1 MNWRIALILST
12 LAVVL
17 VLLFWRPFADKEEDQ
32 PLLDTEQLQPDF
44 IAEGLFTRIFSA
56 EGDLQHRIEST
67 RMAHYSV
74 IGLTEL
80 TQPTYRSTITLSN
93 GSTEQW
99 HVRADKGS
107 YFDDDRLLLEDN
119 VRITNEDGRS
129 YIQAIETDSLTID
142 TLTQVISTDDMVL
155 IYGPQFEV
163 SGQGM
168 RANLESQQLELSQHV
183 QTIYYPQRSLQ

>member
-1 MNWRIALILST
+1 VNWRIGLILTT
-12 LAVVL
+12 LALVL
-17 VLLFWRPFADKEEDQ
+17 VFLFWRPFSDGVDDE
-32 PLLDTEQLQPDF
+32 PVLDTEQLQPDF
-44 IAEGLFTRIFSA
+44 TAEGLFTRIFSA
-56 EGDLQHRIEST
+56 EGTLQHRIEST

-80 TQPTYRSTITLSN
+80 TQPTYHSTIELSD
-93 GSTEQW
+93 GGTEQW

-107 YFDDDRLLLEDN
+107 YFEDDRLLLEDN

-142 TLTQVISTDDMVL
+142 TVTQVISTDDMVL

-163 SGQGM
+163 RGQGM

-183 QTIYYPQRSLQ
+183 ETLYYPQRDRQ